1 VSDLDVRDTPGG
13 ARVAIRVTPRSSRAQ
28 VGGVVGGRLVVR
40 VTAPPVDQAANEA
53 IVELLARTLK
63 LPRSA
68 VTVVAGLRSKQK
80 IVELRGVTADA
91 VRRLSL
97 SARD

>member
-1 VSDLDVRDTPGG
+1 VNDLDVRDIPGG
-13 ARVAIRVTPRSSRAQ
+13 VSVSIRVTPRSSRAQ
-28 VGGVVGGRLVVR
+28 VGGVVRGRLAVR
-40 VTAPPVDQAANEA
+40 VTAPPVDQAANDA

-91 VRRLSL
+91 VRRLSIN
-97 SARD
+97 ARD

>member
-1 VSDLDVRDTPGG
+1 VSDLDIRDTPSGV
-13 ARVAIRVTPRSSRAQ
+13 RVSIRVSPRCSRAQ
-28 VGGVVGGRLVVR
+28 VGGVIGGRLVVR

-80 IVELRGVTADA
+80 VVELRGVTADA
-91 VRRLSL
+91 VRRLSI